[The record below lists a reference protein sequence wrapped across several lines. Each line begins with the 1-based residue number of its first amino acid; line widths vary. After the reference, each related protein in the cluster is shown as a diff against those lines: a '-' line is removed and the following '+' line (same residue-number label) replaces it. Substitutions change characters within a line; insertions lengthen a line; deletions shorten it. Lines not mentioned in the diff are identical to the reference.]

1 MIMTKIMMMMMKN
14 LTIDDLYHDHL
25 MTDTCFHPLDLFPSS
40 GRHGRVLMVMAL
52 ITLKM
57 MMLTLVR
64 IAIVQVQVLWR
75 EERVEKAPSL
85 RLKPSCLQK

>member
-1 MIMTKIMMMMMKN
+1 
-14 LTIDDLYHDHL
+14 
-25 MTDTCFHPLDLFPSS
+25 
-40 GRHGRVLMVMAL
+40 MVMAL

-75 EERVEKAPSL
+75 EESVEKAPSL
-85 RLKPSCLQK
+85 RFKPSCLQKWPYEESLGLKLWFLGVKMVL

>member
-25 MTDTCFHPLDLFPSS
+25 MTDTSFHPLDLFPSS